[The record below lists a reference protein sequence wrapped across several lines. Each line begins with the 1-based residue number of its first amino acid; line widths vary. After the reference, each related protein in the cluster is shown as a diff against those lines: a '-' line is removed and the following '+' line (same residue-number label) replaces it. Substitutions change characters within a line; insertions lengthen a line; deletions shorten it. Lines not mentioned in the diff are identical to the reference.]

1 MSFPLPIFSP
11 FTYVPA
17 LPPVP
22 VVGYPPLPPL
32 PPLPPD
38 PLSLPPLPVYQPPL
52 PPLPVYQPPL
62 PPIPQ
67 GRPLLHPLNS
77 GMPSYDFLLIPV
89 QSQPPTNVNAGVQ
102 TKLNPLKRSHEETIP
117 KTATL
122 AAATLSGQQKEKDAK
137 EDLAKSAHAAKPRLP
152 AAAASATVCIETAAV
167 AADAAAKAAEDDLL
181 DGTGSGIDTLS
192 IPGTKKYRK
201 TPSPAGMSLT
211 ASASPSP
218 NGLPPAAVGA
228 AGSVFFTFQLAKA
241 NRKQAAD
248 GLPLFESEEQ
258 FFGAFGR
265 IAALST
271 FEERIGAFQKLLGPI
286 AGEEHGAWILLQS
299 DTDPA
304 QEIYLKVVFNPGPY
318 FSKAF
323 DPKCFPDSIGSQH
336 YHLEMYECIGP
347 IKSLTFHEPILRIRA
362 SKQQGELVWLG
373 SGRAVKGSE
382 TGGFFKH
389 FHKLLGIRIYF
400 YDDAKITM
408 DCLENKKQILTI
420 MKASLL
426 ELKAAYKEADALES
440 TRRLDVSRKLID
452 DADKMS
458 FKIWLRL
465 SHAIGRADQKTWYER
480 MLGAKVATC
489 DQWLMG
495 NTEGILRPYPGEEIS
510 GEKFITQDPQSYRAA
525 VDVIRNFTLSKLV
538 AFHPKNAAMKKKLS
552 IIVQRVLNRESDA
565 KFSLSTC
572 DNTLHDLE
580 RLGSQRV
587 QNAKPD
593 AKKEAQGDQFY
604 IHKTVFLLPER
615 NALKEISAD
624 EETYRSALEIFDGSP
639 VFYMDPANS

>member
-1 MSFPLPIFSP
+1 MAYPIPGLSQ
-11 FTYVPA
+11 YVY
-17 LPPVP
+17 V
-22 VVGYPPLPPL
+22 YPPLPPL
-32 PPLPPD
+32 PPMPG
-38 PLSLPPLPVYQPPL
+38 SELPPLPPLPIYQPPL

-62 PPIPQ
+62 PPLPSPKLA
-67 GRPLLHPLNS
+67 PLS
-77 GMPSYDFLLIPV
+77 QAMPSYDFLLLPEVAAKQAQKPV
-89 QSQPPTNVNAGVQ
+89 PSVIKNC
-102 TKLNPLKRSHEETIP
+102 KRSAKELTALTTV
-117 KTATL
+117 KTA
-122 AAATLSGQQKEKDAK
+122 AAAGPALRLEPNEMDAK
-137 EDLAKSAHAAKPRLP
+137 ERLAKFSSAANPFASGAARSVASVSTDTATTASAAAAKSAEDDVLDGIAPNDIDTPAAKKL
-152 AAAASATVCIETAAV
+152 
-167 AADAAAKAAEDDLL
+167 
-181 DGTGSGIDTLS
+181 
-192 IPGTKKYRK
+192 RK
-201 TPSPAGMSLT
+201 TPSPATMPST

-218 NGLPPAAVGA
+218 NGLPAQAAGA
-228 AGSVFFTFQLAKA
+228 SGSVFTFQVAQPRLK
-241 NRKQAAD
+241 KAAD
-248 GLPLFESEEQ
+248 GLPLFDGLEQ
-258 FFGAFGR
+258 FYKEQSAVS
-265 IAALST
+265 LLPT
-271 FEERIGAFQKLLGPI
+271 FEQRLEAFQNVLEPYLNLHENVVEY
-286 AGEEHGAWILLQS
+286 AAWILLQS
-299 DTDPA
+299 DIDP
-304 QEIYLKVVFNPGPY
+304 QKEIYLKVVFKPGPY

-323 DPKCFPDSIGSQH
+323 DPKCFPDSINSQH
-336 YHLEMYECIGP
+336 YHIDLYECIGP

-465 SHAIGRADQKTWYER
+465 SHAIGRADKKTWYER

-489 DQWLMG
+489 AQWLMG
-495 NTEGILRPYPGEEIS
+495 NTEGILRPYPGQEIS
-510 GEKFITQDPQSYRAA
+510 GEKFITQDPQSYGAA

-580 RLGSQRV
+580 RLASQRV
-587 QNAKPD
+587 QNAKQAD
-593 AKKEAQGDQFY
+593 TKKEAQGDQYY

-615 NALKEISAD
+615 NPSKEISAD

-639 VFYMDPANS
+639 VFYIDPANS